1 MSEVGLAVAI
11 TLLVGAATFL
21 LGINDGSY
29 QLTDRSAIGIVAWW
43 ALAIGLAVRFW
54 PAARVPRTTIVAGAA
69 LAGLALLT
77 LLSTGWADS
86 DEKAFLEFTRVLM
99 YLGVFVLVAV
109 AVRARHATAV
119 SDGLALGI
127 VGVVL
132 LALASRFWWGH
143 IGPGAPPSFFPVQTR
158 LHYPVNYWN
167 GLAILAGLAL
177 PLLLRAALD
186 TDRPAILRG
195 LALAPVPAIAATIY
209 LTSSRGGAAAAVCG
223 VLVFLAL
230 TSRRTSALVATVIG
244 AVGSLAAVEMLLAR
258 DDLVNGPLSAPAVA
272 GQGRSA
278 ALLMALIAG
287 GCAALYWA
295 WCRFAEREVRIPRA
309 GQVAVLGAVLL
320 TAVAGFA
327 VVDPAAKFDDFKR
340 PPGETKYTEGDF
352 TRSHLLSSAST
363 GRWQMWSAAVDEWQT
378 KPALGRGA
386 GSYQSWWLEHA
397 EFPLYARDA
406 HSLWLEMLGE
416 LGVVGFLLIV
426 LAFGSGFAA
435 ALARLRRAGPARPLV
450 AGLTGV
456 LAAFVL
462 AAAIDWMWEL
472 TIVGLVAVVA
482 LGMLTGLATSTTDD
496 VQAEP
501 RRRQSSGTRGQ
512 LQRRVLR
519 TGAVALS
526 LAAIMCIAVPM
537 LGQERLEQS
546 QAAANRGDVA
556 EAVNAAEGARSLQPW
571 ASSPYLQLALIRE
584 QANDLGQANRYIKSA
599 LKRDRRDWSIWLVAA
614 RIQTK
619 AGLIHQGRRS
629 LRQAEALNIKSTL
642 FEDLR
647 RQARDGSSR

>member
-1 MSEVGLAVAI
+1 M

-21 LGINDGSY
+21 VGINNGTY

-43 ALAIGLAVRFW
+43 ALAIGVALRFW
-54 PAARVPRTTIVAGAA
+54 PAARLPRATVLAGTA

-77 LLSTGWADS
+77 VLSTGWADS
-86 DEKAFLEFTRVLM
+86 SEKAFLEFTRVLM
-99 YLGVFVLVAV
+99 YLGVFGLVAV
-109 AVRARHATAV
+109 GVRARHAAAV

-132 LALASRFWWGH
+132 LALASRFWWGD

-177 PLLLRAALD
+177 PLMLRAAVAE
-186 TDRPAILRG
+186 RPAILRA
-195 LALAPVPAIAATIY
+195 LALAPVPAIAAVIY

-223 VLVFLAL
+223 VLVFLVL
-230 TSRRTSALVATVIG
+230 TSRRWSALLATGIG
-244 AVGSLAAVEMLLAR
+244 AVASIAAIEILLAR
-258 DDLVNGPLSAPAVA
+258 DDLVNGPLSGPAVA

-278 ALLMALIAG
+278 ALLMALLAC
-287 GCAALYWA
+287 GCTALYWA
-295 WCRFAEREVRIPRA
+295 WCRFGDWEPRVPRA
-309 GQVAVLGAVLL
+309 GQLALAGAAVLVAIVGA
-320 TAVAGFA
+320 AAF
-327 VVDPAAKFDDFKR
+327 DPASRFEDFKR
-340 PPGETKYTEGDF
+340 PPGETKYAEGDF
-352 TRSHLLSSAST
+352 TRSHLLSSTST
-363 GRWQMWSAAVDEWQT
+363 GRWQLWTAALDEWET

-386 GSYQSWWLEHA
+386 GSYQSWWLEHSD
-397 EFPLYARDA
+397 FPLYARDA

-416 LGVVGFLLIV
+416 LGVVGFVLIV
-426 LAFGSGFAA
+426 LAFGTGFAA

-482 LGMLTGLATSTTDD
+482 LGMLAGLATSPAE
-496 VQAEP
+496 QAEP
-501 RRRQSSGTRGQ
+501 RRRSSSGTRGQ
-512 LQRRVLR
+512 LHHRALR
-519 TGAVALS
+519 TAAVAVS

-556 EAVNAAEGARSLQPW
+556 EAVNAAQGARSLQPW

-599 LKRDRRDWSIWLVAA
+599 IKRDRRDWSIWLVAA

-619 AGLIHQGRRS
+619 AGLIRQGRRS
-629 LRQAEALNIKSTL
+629 LRRAEALNTNSAL